1 MCLDDLKGE
10 APKGDV
16 FWIWAGGLMGFF
28 FSRLV
33 SARSQASTTE
43 SRLAEFFNSLT
54 SDNLSALLNSPSW
67 MYAKC
72 VAHVSRPSKMCVAY
86 TTVAPLYRKY
96 VNIITGNMF
105 TYIGC
110 YQHENDIPH
119 HMIYWC
125 VKTVMHI

>member
-28 FSRLV
+28 F
-33 SARSQASTTE
+33 